1 MPKYVAH
8 LQDEIAR
15 LARKEVIKAQRA
27 LKKTAALMRQENAE
41 LRKRVKSLE
50 QSVQAL
56 QKAIGTVKKTE
67 ALPSDDEVKNSR
79 FSPKMITR
87 MRKKHGLSIKKMAE
101 LLGVNNNSIINWEKG
116 DFHPRLELMKKL
128 IAFRNLTKREVKTML
143 KELPGNKTKA
153 VPVIET
159 KKVTAGK
166 KNLRK

>member
-1 MPKYVAH
+1 MPKYVVH
-8 LQDEIAR
+8 LQEEIAR
-15 LARKEVIKAQRA
+15 LARKEIIKSQKA

-50 QSVQAL
+50 QSVQEL

-87 MRKKHGLSIKKMAE
+87 LRKKHGLSIKKMAE

-116 DFHPRLELMKKL
+116 DFRPRPELMKKL
-128 IAFRNLTKREVKTML
+128 IAFRKLTKREVKKL
-143 KELPGNKTKA
+143 LNELPG
-153 VPVIET
+153 
-159 KKVTAGK
+159 
-166 KNLRK
+166 KNTEDKSN